1 MIHDRQRIEHI
12 LNAIEK
18 INNTVSDSEDDFL
31 SSSLK
36 RDAVSYNFLIIG
48 EAAGQISAEM
58 RAAHPEIPWR
68 IIVGMRNILIHDY
81 MQTNYKL
88 MWQTIKNDLP
98 KLQSQLLAITA
109 EESNV

>member
-1 MIHDRQRIEHI
+1 MIRDHQRIEHI

-18 INNTVSDSEDDFL
+18 INNAVSDSEDVFL
-31 SSSLK
+31 ASPLM

-48 EAAGQISAEM
+48 EAAGQISTEM

-81 MQTNYKL
+81 MQTDYKL

-98 KLQSQLLAITA
+98 KLQSQLLAITT
-109 EESNV
+109 ED

>member
-31 SSSLK
+31 ASSLK

-98 KLQSQLLAITA
+98 QLQSQLLAITA
-109 EESNV
+109 EKTNF

>member
-18 INNTVSDSEDDFL
+18 INNTVSNSEDDFL
-31 SSSLK
+31 ASSLK

-68 IIVGMRNILIHDY
+68 IIVGMRNILIHDS

-98 KLQSQLLAITA
+98 QLQSQLLAITA

>member
-31 SSSLK
+31 ASSLK

-98 KLQSQLLAITA
+98 QLQSQLLAIIA
-109 EESNV
+109 EKSNF